1 MSEWHTLFF
10 CEYDKKYFN
19 LAYFS
24 FLYYLCTMKL
34 LGIVILYYPQ
44 DSYLLNL
51 NSYIS
56 LLDALIVWDNTPQ
69 EAKQPLNWSVVKSPE
84 KLIMKGRDCN
94 TGLGTPLNEAITYMR
109 DYDFTHL
116 LALDQDSKFKVGV
129 LEQYLIGVKS
139 CMQQEAIFCPNYF
152 LISQQS
158 AQYPVVDSVDEIT
171 SSMTSGSIYP
181 LTVLN
186 RVGEFLDALFVW
198 GIDSEYCFRAKRLG
212 IPTLCFKN
220 ILLTHDLGYQKKKR
234 KLLGKEV
241 FPNEYGAAR
250 SYYNVRNGILL
261 HRLYPNIINLQDHLR
276 YHLWKRSVFIVL
288 YEQQKLR
295 KLYALFWGYVDGKRN
310 RMGQSTHSL

>member
-1 MSEWHTLFF
+1 
-10 CEYDKKYFN
+10 
-19 LAYFS
+19 
-24 FLYYLCTMKL
+24 MKL
-34 LGIVILYYPQ
+34 LGIVILYHPE
-44 DSYLLNL
+44 DSYLQNL
-51 NSYIS
+51 NSYLP
-56 LLDALIVWDNTPQ
+56 LLDTLIVWDNTPQ
-69 EAKQPLNWSVVKSPE
+69 EAKKLLNWSIVNSPE
-84 KLIMKGRDCN
+84 KLVMKGRGCN
-94 TGLGTPLNEAITYMR
+94 AGLGTPLNEATVYMR
-109 DYDFTHL
+109 DHGFTHL
-116 LALDQDSKFKVGV
+116 LTLDQDSNFSIGV
-129 LEQYLIGVKS
+129 LEQYLQSVAS
-139 CMQQEAIFCPNYF
+139 CVQQEAIFCPNYF

-158 AQYPVVDSVDEIT
+158 AQYPVADSVDEIT

-234 KLLGKEV
+234 KLFGKEV

-261 HRLYPNIINLQDHLR
+261 HRLYPEIINLHDHLR

-288 YEQQKLR
+288 YEKEKLR
-295 KLYALFWGYVDGKRN
+295 KLYALFWGYIDGKRN
-310 RMGQSTHSL
+310 RMGESTHSL